1 METPLLIDSHAHL
14 DDKRFTEDL
23 DAVVARA
30 KEAGLKSIITV
41 GCWSKRNG
49 FGPVLGVLGK
59 HDFLYLSLGVHPHE
73 AKDAAGAGP
82 WDEIKSIALKRGAD
96 GRSPLVAI
104 GETGLDYY
112 YDHSPRDVQKEV
124 FKRQI
129 SLARELNLPLIIH
142 SRDAEADTIE
152 IMRGEGAGKPGR
164 GIPLLLR
171 HKGDGKGS
179 DRDGLSP
186 VLHGCCH
193 LWQGRGPEGC
203 RKERPHREDARRDRM
218 PVSRAGA
225 LQGKEERACLRCR
238 DGGGAGGAKG

>member
-73 AKDAAGAGP
+73 AKDAIGEGP
-82 WDEIKSIALKRGAD
+82 WDEIKSIALKKGAD

-152 IMRGEGAGKPGR
+152 IMRGEGAGDMGGVFHCFSGTKEMAKVVLEMGFHLSFT
-164 GIPLLLR
+164 GVVTFGKAEGLR
-171 HKGDGKGS
+171 DVVKSVPIEKIDIFRTGS
-179 DRDGLSP
+179 A
-186 VLHGCCH
+186 C
-193 LWQGRGPEGC
+193 
-203 RKERPHREDARRDRM
+203 
-218 PVSRAGA
+218 
-225 LQGKEERACLRCR
+225 GKEHATSAWP
-238 DGGGAGGAKG
+238 DS